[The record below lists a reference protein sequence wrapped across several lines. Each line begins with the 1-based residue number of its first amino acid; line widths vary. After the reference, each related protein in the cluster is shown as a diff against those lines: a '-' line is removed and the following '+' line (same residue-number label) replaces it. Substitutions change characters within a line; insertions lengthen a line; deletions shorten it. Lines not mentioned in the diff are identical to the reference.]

1 MSILVR
7 AATGLK
13 VPKEGEPHRYINEHQ
28 AVAVEESAYYLRCLE
43 CGDLVRESEAES
55 KAESEPD
62 PKPAKGGK

>member
-1 MSILVR
+1 MSILVK
-7 AATGLK
+7 AAAGLK
-13 VPKEGEPHRYINEHQ
+13 VPLEGNPHRYIDEHQ

-55 KAESEPD
+55 EPD

>member
-1 MSILVR
+1 M
-7 AATGLK
+7 
-13 VPKEGEPHRYINEHQ
+13 PKEGEPHRYIDEHQ

-55 KAESEPD
+55 EPD